1 MSATCVVRALQLRY
15 ASRQADCRVQGAIHT
30 MPKKKVIYD
39 QMDNL
44 HERLLDAISTGAL
57 AGGQRLII
65 SDLAEMFATSTN
77 PVREALR
84 HLQGQGLVEFET
96 NRGARVLRGDD
107 HAIRDTFEILRLLE
121 PYFVIWFAEFS
132 TPSDRARLTDIEDQI
147 EDGQHQDA
155 RFLTDLDQQFHAL
168 IADFHYNKRA
178 VALWRSQRAALAAYS
193 SHLPV
198 SGTRIKAINS
208 EHRAL
213 LAAVDTH
220 DPALAAQTINL
231 HIENAGRHLYD
242 QLRLN
247 AARGQ

>member
-1 MSATCVVRALQLRY
+1 
-15 ASRQADCRVQGAIHT
+15 
-30 MPKKKVIYD
+30 MPKKKVTSD
-39 QMDNL
+39 QLDDL
-44 HERLLDAISTGAL
+44 HDRLLDAISTGAL

-65 SDLAEMFATSTN
+65 SDLAEMFDTSTN

-121 PYFVIWFAEFS
+121 PYFVSWFAEFS
-132 TPSDRARLTDIEDQI
+132 TPQDRARLTAIAEQI
-147 EDGQHQDA
+147 EADQHPETSH
-155 RFLTDLDQQFHAL
+155 LTDLDQQFHAL

-178 VALWRSQRAALAAYS
+178 VALWRSQRAALSAYS

-198 SGTRIKAINS
+198 SGTRVKAVHV

-213 LAAVDTH
+213 LAAFDTH
-220 DPALAAQTINL
+220 DPAMAAQTINL

-242 QLRLN
+242 QLRLH
-247 AARGQ
+247 AARGGH

>member
-1 MSATCVVRALQLRY
+1 MFESTK
-15 ASRQADCRVQGAIHT
+15 ST
-30 MPKKKVIYD
+30 MPKKKVMSD
-39 QMDNL
+39 QLDNL
-44 HERLLDAISTGAL
+44 HERLLDAISTGVL

-121 PYFVIWFAEFS
+121 PYFVSWFAEFS
-132 TPSDRARLTDIEDQI
+132 TTEERARLTKIEDQI
-147 EDGQHQDA
+147 EDGQPPVA
-155 RFLTDLDQQFHAL
+155 SRLTDLDQQFHAL

-178 VALWRSQRAALAAYS
+178 VALWRSQRAALSAYS

-198 SGTRIKAINS
+198 SGTRIKAVHI

-213 LAAVDTH
+213 LAAFDAH
-220 DPALAAQTINL
+220 DPAIAAQTINL

-242 QLRLN
+242 QLRLHS
-247 AARGQ
+247 ARSR

>member
-1 MSATCVVRALQLRY
+1 
-15 ASRQADCRVQGAIHT
+15 
-30 MPKKKVIYD
+30 MPKKKVTSD
-39 QMDNL
+39 QLDNL

-65 SDLAEMFATSTN
+65 SDLADMFATSTN

-121 PYFVIWFAEFS
+121 PYFVSWFAEFS
-132 TPSDRARLTDIEDQI
+132 APEDRARLTAIEEQI
-147 EDGQHQDA
+147 EDGQHPDA
-155 RFLTDLDQQFHAL
+155 SRLTDLDQQFHAL

-178 VALWRSQRAALAAYS
+178 VALWRSQRAALSAYS

-198 SGTRIKAINS
+198 SGTRIKAVHK

-213 LAAVDTH
+213 MATFDAH
-220 DPALAAQTINL
+220 DPAAAALTINL

-242 QLRLN
+242 QLRLH
-247 AARGQ
+247 AARSQ